1 MVGDGINDAAALRGA
16 HVGIAMGSGM
26 DLAVDNADIVIVK
39 GGLSKVVAVVRI
51 AKKTKKVIYQNLFGA
66 FLYNIIAIPL
76 AMSGL
81 LHPIVAEVAMAA
93 SSITVILNSMRI
105 AGSSTD

>member
-1 MVGDGINDAAALRGA
+1 
-16 HVGIAMGSGM
+16 MGSGM